1 MTLSFGQVI
10 PVTGP
15 NIGFVGTVSRFGERV
30 ITARQF
36 VPYTTSNN
44 LNFGDP
50 AVLIPNNSGGEF
62 TSVADSIANSIA
74 NVATLATNWCGF
86 ALREVSQ
93 SVSYPITSTPGTSQV
108 GYYASGQ
115 MAEVCERGNGTVLLS
130 VSSSP
135 VAGNQV
141 YTRVV
146 LNSAVTAG
154 FIGDYETNPVAS
166 DLFSVEATT
175 QTQGSPNV
183 TVSSGTNTQNGQ
195 VVSGVGI
202 PSGAYIVSGGG
213 TTALVLSANATQ
225 TSAAN
230 ILTFSNLVA
239 LPKTVLRTGFVDA
252 NSLVEITIKERNA
265 A

>member
-1 MTLSFGQVI
+1 MTVSFGQVI

-15 NIGFVGTVSRFGERV
+15 NIGFVGTVSRFGDRV

-36 VPYTTSNN
+36 QPYTTTNN

-50 AVLIPNNSGGEF
+50 AILIQNSSGGYW
-62 TSVADSIANSIA
+62 TTVADAVANAASNIT
-74 NVATLATNWCGF
+74 NVVNNWAGF
-86 ALREVSQ
+86 GVREVQQMITYPVSQ
-93 SVSYPITSTPGTSQV
+93 APGVQQV
-108 GYYASGQ
+108 GYYVSGQ

-146 LNSAVTAG
+146 LNGAVAAG
-154 FIGDYETNPVAS
+154 IIGDWETNPVS
-166 DLFSVEATT
+166 TDLFTQEATT
-175 QTQGSPNV
+175 QTQGSANI
-183 TVSSGTNTQNGQ
+183 TLGSGTNTQNNQ

-202 PSGAYIVSGGG
+202 AVGTYVVSGGG
-213 TTALVLSANATQ
+213 TTSIVLSQVATQ
-225 TSAAN
+225 TSTAN

-239 LPKTVLRTGFVDA
+239 LPRTVLRTGFVDA
-252 NSLVEITIKERNA
+252 NGIVEITIKERA
-265 A
+265 AA